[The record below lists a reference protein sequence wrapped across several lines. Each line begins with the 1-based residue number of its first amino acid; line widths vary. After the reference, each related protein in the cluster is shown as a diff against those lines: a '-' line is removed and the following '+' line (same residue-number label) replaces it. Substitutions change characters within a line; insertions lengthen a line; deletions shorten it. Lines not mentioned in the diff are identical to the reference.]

1 MASKYRDPAGG
12 RQAADQSAAAAAEAE
27 SKTLPPSAGGPLK
40 WPVRSTDTS
49 GLSPDSSVGYHDLF
63 SLVGE
68 RRRPPYRWML
78 LGPKRSGTCVH
89 TDPLATSAWNT
100 VVHGKK
106 LWVLFPPGT
115 PKSVVKAKQQVGSL
129 SYGFRGRCA
138 SRGLA

>member
-1 MASKYRDPAGG
+1 MRCFHFLKEDRPTTSSKFRDPA
-12 RQAADQSAAAAAEAE
+12 ADPSRAAAEKEE
-27 SKTLPPSAGGPLK
+27 SKSGPPSAGGPIK
-40 WPVRSTDTS
+40 WPSGSDAKAS
-49 GLSPDSSVGYHDLF
+49 GLSLDSSVGYHDLF

-115 PKSVVKAKQQVGSL
+115 PKAVVKAKQQVDE
-129 SYGFRGRCA
+129 
-138 SRGLA
+138 